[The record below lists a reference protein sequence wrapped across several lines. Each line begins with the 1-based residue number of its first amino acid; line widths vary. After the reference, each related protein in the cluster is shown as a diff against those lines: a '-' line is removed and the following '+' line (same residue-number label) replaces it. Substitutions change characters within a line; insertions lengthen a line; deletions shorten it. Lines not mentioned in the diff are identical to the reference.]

1 MKEKTRFYVSPKNAM
16 TWLVA
21 LCMVCS
27 AVARILFVDTKG
39 VDLWSQIVLP
49 IAAALLYA
57 AICLLSGKERFY
69 KTAIPVWLMC
79 AYYAFLFIDNYNFD
93 KYDNLIST
101 LFVIALLSVAILY
114 TRIASGKIPATSLII
129 PLAILP
135 FIAVAYLERA
145 DLKAGIY
152 LPYAADALMSLGLV
166 FSVFAIKIH
175 PYNEYHPT
183 WGDRPDGRR
192 LHSLDP
198 MMALGTYF
206 MPNRNGATNLFSD
219 SIEITGVERYIRQK
233 RKEGYTSFG
242 LTHVLLAAYC
252 RAVCKYPAINRFI
265 AGQKFYSH
273 GDDIQFS
280 MTIKKEMSTDAP
292 ETTIQLHLDRKM
304 TATEIYD
311 TMNAAVSQEK
321 NTAPE
326 SDFDGVVR
334 LFNLIPGLLLK
345 FVVWLLKLLDY
356 FGLLPRFL
364 LEFSPFHGSVYF
376 TSMGSLGIPPV
387 YHHLYDFGNM
397 PIFCSF
403 GCKRRALEVLEDG
416 TVVQKKYLDVRIST
430 DERIVDGFY
439 YASFF
444 KHFKRLASHPEL
456 LDLPAEEVL
465 QDVD

>member
-27 AVARILFVDTKG
+27 AVARVLFVDTKG

-49 IAAALLYA
+49 IAAVLLYA
-57 AICLLSGKERFY
+57 AICLISGKERFY

-79 AYYAFLFIDNYNFD
+79 AYYAFYFIDFD
-93 KYDNLIST
+93 FGKFDTLIST
-101 LFVIALLSVAILY
+101 LFVIALLAVAVLY
-114 TRIASGKIPATSLII
+114 TRITSGKIPATSLII
-129 PLAILP
+129 LLALLP
-135 FIAVAYLERA
+135 FVAVAYLGKK
-145 DLKAGIY
+145 DLIASNYEPFI
-152 LPYAADALMSLGLV
+152 ADALMTLGLV
-166 FSVFAIKIH
+166 LSVFAIKIH

-265 AGQKFYSH
+265 SGQKFYSH

-292 ETTIQLHLDRKM
+292 ETTIQLHLDRRM
-304 TATEIYD
+304 TATQI
-311 TMNAAVSQEK
+311 
-321 NTAPE
+321 
-326 SDFDGVVR
+326 
-334 LFNLIPGLLLK
+334 
-345 FVVWLLKLLDY
+345 
-356 FGLLPRFL
+356 
-364 LEFSPFHGSVYF
+364 
-376 TSMGSLGIPPV
+376 
-387 YHHLYDFGNM
+387 
-397 PIFCSF
+397 
-403 GCKRRALEVLEDG
+403 
-416 TVVQKKYLDVRIST
+416 
-430 DERIVDGFY
+430 
-439 YASFF
+439 
-444 KHFKRLASHPEL
+444 
-456 LDLPAEEVL
+456 
-465 QDVD
+465 

>member
-27 AVARILFVDTKG
+27 AVARVLFVDTKG

-57 AICLLSGKERFY
+57 AICLISGKERFY

-79 AYYAFLFIDNYNFD
+79 AYYAFTFTDIDFGTHDTMIGVLY
-93 KYDNLIST
+93 
-101 LFVIALLSVAILY
+101 VIALLSVGIVYA
-114 TRIASGKIPATSLII
+114 RITSGKIPATSLII
-129 PLAILP
+129 LL
-135 FIAVAYLERA
+135 AVAPYGAFLYLNRNLLA
-145 DLKAGIY
+145 AGNY
-152 LPYAADALMSLGLV
+152 LPLLPDGLMALGLV
-166 FSVFAIKIH
+166 LSVFAIKIH

-192 LHSLDP
+192 LRSVDP
-198 MMALGTYF
+198 MMALGAYF

-242 LTHVLLAAYC
+242 LTHVLLAAHC
-252 RAVCKYPAINRFI
+252 RAVCKYPAVNRFI

-292 ETTIQLHLDRKM
+292 ETTIQLHLDRRM
-304 TATEIYD
+304 TATEIYN

-356 FGLLPRFL
+356 FGLLPNFL
-364 LEFSPFHGSVYF
+364 LDFSPFHGSVYF

-387 YHHLYDFGNM
+387 FHHLYDFGNM

-403 GCKRRALEVLEDG
+403 GCKRRALEVMEDG
-416 TVVQKKYLDVRIST
+416 TVVQKKYVDVRVTT

-456 LDLPAEEVL
+456 LDLPPEEVV